1 LVFGAAVITSLV
13 AAIVIMYR
21 ERGAIMREMMQI
33 NQETTK
39 TYIDLAQS
47 LEEINARLE
56 EIKGTMLKRLL
67 QK

>member
-1 LVFGAAVITSLV
+1 MVFGAAVITSLV